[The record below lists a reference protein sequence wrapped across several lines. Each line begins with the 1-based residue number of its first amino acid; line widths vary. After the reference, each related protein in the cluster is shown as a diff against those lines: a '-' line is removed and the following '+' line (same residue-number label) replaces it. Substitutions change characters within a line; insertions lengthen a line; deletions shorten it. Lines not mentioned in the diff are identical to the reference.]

1 MEPPGLFE
9 IQGNDKNKEQ
19 IIMKRLTLIC
29 MALALVGLPA
39 WAQKIETQ
47 KPDRNRIVHVQT
59 AMNHLTVI
67 EVDEPVS
74 TVAAGSSAF
83 KIEWRDNKVFV
94 QPTEPSAAT
103 NLFIWT
109 VSGRL
114 NYELEPAGAVEQM
127 DFAIDQ
133 PPIQT
138 DSKPL
143 ASAKPPSSAVTSGV
157 SADAL
162 LGGRPIRV
170 GGSKE
175 PRNQVVV
182 LLKDVFERDNETFIR
197 YVVRNGSKESYGIS
211 TPQVFTLNVLGSP
224 KALDGLSNT
233 QLLDNALAHL
243 TSDGHSP
250 VEVVDGEVRSPRI
263 APGQE
268 TVGVVGVKLPPARG
282 RTVLLLVFPDHGT
295 AQPTATLV
303 L

>member
-1 MEPPGLFE
+1 
-9 IQGNDKNKEQ
+9 
-19 IIMKRLTLIC
+19 MKRLTLIC
-29 MALALVGLPA
+29 TTVAVLSLPA

-59 AMNHLTVI
+59 ALNHLTVI

-133 PPIQT
+133 PPVQT

-143 ASAKPPSSAVTSGV
+143 ASAKPPSSPVTSGV
-157 SADAL
+157 SADML
-162 LGGRPIRV
+162 LGGRPIRA
-170 GGSKE
+170 GGLKE

-197 YVVRNGSKESYGIS
+197 YVVRNGSRQSYGVS
-211 TPQVFTLNVLGSP
+211 TPHVYVYNVQGSP
-224 KALDGLSNT
+224 KPLKGLSNA
-233 QLLDNALAHL
+233 QLTDDAVAHIKF
-243 TSDGHSP
+243 TGNSD
-250 VEVVDGEVRSPRI
+250 VEITDAKVCSPRVQ
-263 APGQE
+263 PGQE
-268 TVGVVGVKLPPARG
+268 TVGVVGVKLPVTHG
-282 RTVLLLVFPDHGT
+282 RTILRLVFPVHGT
-295 AQPTATLV
+295 DQPAASLV